1 MPKNEIKVPLS
12 KISGLSD
19 VKSDLKVDFKTSSI
33 KDESLYC
40 NSVDVGGFDDLSNQL
55 LKESDVN
62 LSSDQ
67 LMKVDLLDFINVYLK
82 SNLNVNY
89 LKNKE
94 VIINTDLLLKL
105 IANQVNDSGTDLQ
118 NNSIEDEESKLNPLY
133 LGLVLGGMGVFILVL
148 LFNNI

>member
-33 KDESLYC
+33 NEEELYC
-40 NSVDVGGFDDLSNQL
+40 NNVDSDSLDDLSGKL
-55 LKESDVN
+55 LNNSDVK

-105 IANQVNDSGTDLQ
+105 IANQVNESGAELQ
-118 NNSIEDEESKLNPLY
+118 SNSNEEDDSKLNPLY

>member
-33 KDESLYC
+33 NEEELYC
-40 NSVDVGGFDDLSNQL
+40 NNVDSDSLDDLSGKL
-55 LKESDVN
+55 LNNSDVK

-105 IANQVNDSGTDLQ
+105 IANQVNESGAELQ
-118 NNSIEDEESKLNPLY
+118 SNSNEEDDSKLNPLY
-133 LGLVLGGMGVFILVL
+133 LGLVLGGMGVF
-148 LFNNI
+148 